1 MKKKEVTRD
10 VKLTGA
16 QVEKLNL
23 HLSQLN
29 ASQQAMNNYL
39 SGVLDAN
46 EVDGAWDV
54 LGIEDGILRL
64 RKKG

>member
-1 MKKKEVTRD
+1 MTKKEVTRD
-10 VKLTGA
+10 VKLTKA

-23 HLSQLN
+23 HSAQLN
-29 ASQQAMNNYL
+29 ASQRALNDYL

-54 LGIEDGILRL
+54 LGIEDGILKL

>member
-23 HLSQLN
+23 HSNQLN
-29 ASQQAMNNYL
+29 ASERALSDYL

-46 EVDGAWDV
+46 EIEGSWDV
-54 LGIEDGILRL
+54 LGIEDGILKL

>member
-23 HLSQLN
+23 HSAQLN
-29 ASQQAMNNYL
+29 ASQQAMNDYL

-54 LGIEDGILRL
+54 LGIEDGILKL
-64 RKKG
+64 RQK